1 MTGKT
6 KMFVKIIE
14 SYRNVVAIA
23 DEELVGKKFFEGN
36 KQLDVK
42 ESFYKSESEN
52 SLSKEEVK
60 EIILEMTKEDA
71 TFNIVGKES
80 VACALETGIIKKEA
94 IMKIDGIPYSL
105 VLL

>member
-42 ESFYKSESEN
+42 ESFYKSESERN
-52 SLSKEEVK
+52 
-60 EIILEMTKEDA
+60 
-71 TFNIVGKES
+71 N
-80 VACALETGIIKKEA
+80 
-94 IMKIDGIPYSL
+94 P
-105 VLL
+105 